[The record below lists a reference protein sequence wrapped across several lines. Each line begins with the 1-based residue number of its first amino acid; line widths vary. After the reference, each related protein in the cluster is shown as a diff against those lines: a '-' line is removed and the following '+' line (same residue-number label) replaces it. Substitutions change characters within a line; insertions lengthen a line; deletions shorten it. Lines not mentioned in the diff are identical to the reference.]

1 MKIKKNDNVIV
12 IAGNYKGQTG
22 KVLKVFPKKNRVII
36 EGVNIRKRHTKP
48 NQQYPNGAI
57 VEKEMPIDASNV
69 MLVDPKTN
77 KPTRIG
83 KKIIIDDKTGK
94 KKSVRVA
101 KVSNEMLS

>member
-22 KVLKVFPKKNRVII
+22 KVLKVFPKKNRVIV